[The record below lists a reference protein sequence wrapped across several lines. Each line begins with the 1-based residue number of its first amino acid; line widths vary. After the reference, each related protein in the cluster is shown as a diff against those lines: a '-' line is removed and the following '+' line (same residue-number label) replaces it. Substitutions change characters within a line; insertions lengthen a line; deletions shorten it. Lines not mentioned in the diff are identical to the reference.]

1 MKDHTP
7 RRGTLA
13 YWPRKRAARIYP
25 QLSIYPAADKARLLD
40 FAGYK
45 AAMGHAIVV
54 DSRKGATTF
63 GQEISIPATIIDC
76 PPLKVVG
83 LRLYASTAK
92 GLMAAGGL
100 WVKELPKDLARKVKA
115 KPNEEKISVLEKNMD
130 NIVKTRLIV
139 STQPRLSA
147 IGKKTP
153 EIFEMEIGGKNLKE
167 NFDFAKQM
175 LAKEIKIGDIFK
187 EGELVDVVAVTKGKG
202 MAGVVKRFGIKI
214 QDRHAKKK
222 RRHIGTL
229 GPQTPRKV
237 RWTVPQAGQLGFQ
250 RRTELNKRILKIGE
264 KGEEVTPKS
273 GFKRY
278 GVIKGSYIILEGS
291 VPGPKKRLVR
301 MRMPIRPQKVKL
313 LLQEV
318 REIVAG

>member
-76 PPLKVVG
+76 PPLKVIG

-100 WVKELPKDLARKVKA
+100 WVKELPKDLARKVAA
-115 KPNEEKISVLEKNMD
+115 KPNEQKISDLEKNLQSF
-130 NIVKTRLIV
+130 VKVRLII

-147 IGKKTP
+147 FAKKTP

-264 KGEEVTPKS
+264 RGEEVTPKS
-273 GFKRY
+273 GFNRY

-301 MRMPIRPQKVKL
+301 MRMPVRPQKAKL

>member
-1 MKDHTP
+1 MKDHIP
-7 RRGTLA
+7 KRGTLA
-13 YWPRKRAARIYP
+13 YWPKKRAARIYP
-25 QLSIYPAADKARLLD
+25 QLSIYPSADKARLLD

-63 GQEISIPATIIDC
+63 GQEISIPATIVDC
-76 PPLKVVG
+76 PPIKVVG

-100 WVKELPKDLARKVKA
+100 WTKELPKDLSRKVAA
-115 KPNEEKISVLEKNMD
+115 KPNEQKISDLEKNLD
-130 NIVKTRLIV
+130 GIVKVRLVIA
-139 STQPRLSA
+139 TQPRLSA
-147 IGKKTP
+147 FAKKTP
-153 EIFEMEIGGKNLKE
+153 EIFEAEVGGKDVKE

-175 LAKEIKIGDIFK
+175 LGKEIKVGDIFK
-187 EGELVDVVAVTKGKG
+187 EGELVDVVAITKGKG
-202 MAGVVKRFGIKI
+202 MAGVVKRFGVKI

-250 RRTELNKRILKIGE
+250 RRTELNKRIIKIGE

-273 GFKRY
+273 GFNRY
-278 GVIKGSYIILEGS
+278 GVIKGNYIILQGS

>member
-7 RRGTLA
+7 KRGTLA
-13 YWPRKRAARIYP
+13 YWPKKRAARIYP
-25 QLSIYPAADKARLLD
+25 PLSIYPAVDKARLLD

-45 AAMGHAIVV
+45 AAMAHAIAM
-54 DSRKGATTF
+54 DSRKGSATF
-63 GQEISIPATIIDC
+63 GQEITIPVTIIDC
-76 PPLKVVG
+76 PPIKVVG
-83 LRLYASTAK
+83 LRVYKNTAK
-92 GLMAAGGL
+92 GLMAAGEVF
-100 WVKELPKDLARKVKA
+100 VKDLPKDLARKVKA
-115 KPNEEKISVLEKNMD
+115 KPNEEKISVLEKNVD

-175 LAKEIKIGDIFK
+175 LSKEIKIGDIFK

-202 MAGVVKRFGIKI
+202 MAGVVKRFGVKV

-264 KGEEVTPKS
+264 KGEEITPKS
-273 GFKRY
+273 GFTRY
-278 GVIKGSYIILEGS
+278 GAIKSNYIVLDGS
-291 VPGPKKRLVR
+291 VPGPKKRMIR
-301 MRMPIRPQKVKL
+301 MRSPVRPQKVKL
-313 LLQEV
+313 LLQEI
-318 REIVAG
+318 REIVV